1 MGKQAGRPPMENS
14 KSFKVHVRMDAAT
27 RERLEACAEALQ
39 TSCSDVIRRGIDKLF
54 EELPRE

>member
-1 MGKQAGRPPMENS
+1 MENS
-14 KSFKVHVRMDAAT
+14 KSFKVDVRMDAAT
-27 RERLEACAEALQ
+27 REKLEACAEALH